1 MLDKGEA
8 DDKIIAVL
16 VDDPIYQ
23 KFADISELPEAILT
37 RLKHYFLT
45 YKSLPDEKNAIEI
58 SNVYGRTDA
67 HEVIR
72 KSMMDYRDL
81 IFKPI

>member
-1 MLDKGEA
+1 
-8 DDKIIAVL
+8 L

-58 SNVYGRTDA
+58 SNVYGRADA